1 MLKMI
6 KKLPIF
12 LSLFFLL
19 GSHLLAQGY
28 LDDVERSRKKP
39 LFKHKRIKFTYDK
52 KTNTAYYKSDILKHA
67 IYIYIRQ
74 PRAPLEI
81 IITDNPNRPPE
92 LTVRI
97 FNASDYLFDLN
108 KITFDAGPN
117 RRYETMKIV
126 SLPGGVRGDLYRDE
140 WGGIAYIETWN
151 ETYTGKEATEMA
163 KFLLELADWGYIK
176 LEGKTRFD
184 KSIGLVNKDDRA
196 GIRLMGEAWLEHFA
210 DR

>member
-1 MLKMI
+1 MI
-6 KKLPIF
+6 MKKITIF

-19 GSHLLAQGY
+19 GGVLLAEN
-28 LDDVERSRKKP
+28 DVERSRKKP
-39 LFKHKRIKFTYDK
+39 LFKQKGVKFTYDK
-52 KTNTAYYKSDILKHA
+52 NTNAAYYNSDILKYER
-67 IYIYIRQ
+67 YIYIRQ
-74 PRAPLEI
+74 SRAPLEI

-108 KITFDAGPN
+108 KITFKAGSKKDF
-117 RRYETMKIV
+117 ETMKIV
-126 SLPGGVRGDLYRDE
+126 SLPGGVHGDLYRDE
-140 WGGIAYIETWN
+140 WGGRAYIETWN

-163 KFLLELADWGYIK
+163 EFLLELSDDGEIR
-176 LEGKTRFD
+176 LDGKTRFD
-184 KSIGLVNKDDRA
+184 KSIGLVDKDERA